1 MARGILRLY
10 VGECSLR
17 SFSRRFE
24 DFFAKYGQKEGIHSN
39 KLWEA
44 VRAQRVLLDPI
55 GWFCTAMACKSLPV
69 HLAPPPL
76 RLLMVVCI
84 CHRVID
90 VHAAPPGLG
99 RLHQKGRRP

>member
-1 MARGILRLY
+1 M
-10 VGECSLR
+10 R
-17 SFSRRFE
+17 SFWRRFE

-55 GWFCTAMACKSLPV
+55 GWFCTAMACKSL

-76 RLLMVVCI
+76 LLMDAC
-84 CHRVID
+84 RVID

-99 RLHQKGRRP
+99 RLHQEGRRPQGV